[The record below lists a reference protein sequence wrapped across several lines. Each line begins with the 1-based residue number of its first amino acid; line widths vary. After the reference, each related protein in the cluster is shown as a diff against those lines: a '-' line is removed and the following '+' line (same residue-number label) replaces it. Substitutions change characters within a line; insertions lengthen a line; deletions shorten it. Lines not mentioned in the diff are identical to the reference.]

1 MNEQPNANY
10 IIQSLSMQLSESNL
24 KVAER
29 DAVIAEQYEKLKELE
44 EEVENLRKAQ
54 IAEMDEDSPK

>member
-1 MNEQPNANY
+1 MEETNHRSY

-54 IAEMDEDSPK
+54 IAEMDEDSSK

>member
-1 MNEQPNANY
+1 MNEQPNTNY
-10 IIQSLSMQLSESNL
+10 VIQSLSMQLSESNL

-29 DAVIAEQYEKLKELE
+29 DAVIAGQYEKIKELE
-44 EEVENLRKAQ
+44 EEVENLRKEQ

>member
-29 DAVIAEQYEKLKELE
+29 DAVIAEQYEKIKGLE

-54 IAEMDEDSPK
+54 IAEMDEDSSK

>member
-1 MNEQPNANY
+1 VNEQPNANY

-29 DAVIAEQYEKLKELE
+29 DAVIAEQYEKIKELE
-44 EEVENLRKAQ
+44 EEVENLRKEQ
-54 IAEMDEDSPK
+54 IADMNEDSSK

>member
-29 DAVIAEQYEKLKELE
+29 DAVIADQYEKIKELE

-54 IAEMDEDSPK
+54 IAEMDGDSSK

>member
-1 MNEQPNANY
+1 MNEQTNANY

-29 DAVIAEQYEKLKELE
+29 DAVIAEQYEKIKELE

-54 IAEMDEDSPK
+54 IAEMDDSSK